1 MLERED
7 DIAIVAARNA
17 KWETKDRR
25 FLNVL
30 ANIMEKIASK
40 GLSDNSAPR
49 MFPLLNILIV
59 RLEADP
65 RPTILKGL
73 VKYYGPRLRY
83 HVRKL
88 LQYVG
93 QKKEMVD
100 LVQTCQNFLSNGIF
114 YLELIKYVEDIIHS
128 TKFHA
133 LVEKT
138 LGPGQLKKLLL
149 EIAFIR
155 RPQMARD
162 IFIHAAQRIP
172 SFQRIKI
179 LLLTGFE
186 SKLVQPTNLSSLP
199 CCQLPT
205 TSEFQMKFKEE
216 LLKPKWVH
224 AEIRMITHLLSQSS
238 TPGLFSYLGISKKTC
253 LLCGH
258 IIQKLGRFLTR
269 ANHGKVYCQW
279 TLPSAVDIQHEYKGK
294 LQYAVQRLRHE
305 LQREAARDN
314 LPHTDAVK
322 ESTINT
328 PVAPNGSTLFNSHI
342 LDPRYQAREAEWLGF
357 FSKRGIVSQ

>member
-1 MLERED
+1 
-7 DIAIVAARNA
+7 
-17 KWETKDRR
+17 
-25 FLNVL
+25 
-30 ANIMEKIASK
+30 
-40 GLSDNSAPR
+40 
-49 MFPLLNILIV
+49 
-59 RLEADP
+59 
-65 RPTILKGL
+65 
-73 VKYYGPRLRY
+73 
-83 HVRKL
+83 
-88 LQYVG
+88 VG

-100 LVQTCQNFLSNGIF
+100 LIQSCQNFLSSGIS
-114 YLELIKYVEDIIHS
+114 YLELIKHVEDVTHS

-133 LVEKT
+133 LVEET
-138 LGPGQLKKLLL
+138 FGPHQLKHLLL

-162 IFIHAAQRIP
+162 IFIHAAQHIP

-199 CCQLPT
+199 CCQLPM
-205 TSEFQMKFKEE
+205 TSEFQMKFEEE
-216 LLKPKWVH
+216 LVKPKWVH
-224 AEIRMITHLLSQSS
+224 VEIRMITHILSQSS
-238 TPGLFSYLGISKKTC
+238 TSGLFSYLGISKKTC

-269 ANHGKVYCQW
+269 ANHGKIYCQW
-279 TLPSAVDIQHEYKGK
+279 TLPSSVDIQHGYKGK
-294 LQYAVQRLRHE
+294 LQYAVQQLRHE

-314 LPHTDAVK
+314 LPHIGAVK

-328 PVAPNGSTLFNSHI
+328 PVAPTPHGSTLFNSHI

-357 FSKRGIVSQ
+357 FGKRGIVSQ